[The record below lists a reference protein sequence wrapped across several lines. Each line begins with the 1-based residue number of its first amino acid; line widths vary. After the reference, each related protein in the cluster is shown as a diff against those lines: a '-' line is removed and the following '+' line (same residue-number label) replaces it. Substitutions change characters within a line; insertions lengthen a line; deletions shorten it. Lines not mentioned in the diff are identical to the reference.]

1 MILIKSPKGAD
12 TETDIEMHA
21 RTQLIR
27 KWSAISTI
35 AMKIGQDVGV
45 IESSTGKFFF
55 SGIEVQSIQSNAL
68 TLADFSTFN
77 ALN

>member
-1 MILIKSPKGAD
+1 MILIKLPKGVD
-12 TETDIEMHA
+12 TETAIEIHA

-45 IESSTGKFFF
+45 IESSTGKFLLN
-55 SGIEVQSIQSNAL
+55 GIEVESIQSNTL
-68 TLADFSTFN
+68 TLK
-77 ALN
+77 